1 MYYCRPQIDKRSIID
16 HFEQVCLVVDE
27 TIDRGIILE
36 TDPLEIVTRVQRK
49 SDNPSEGMSPI
60 SSESAASALSG
71 MFSFAKEKIARTI
84 LKQ

>member
-1 MYYCRPQIDKRSIID
+1 M
-16 HFEQVCLVVDE
+16 CLIVDE
-27 TIDRGIILE
+27 TVDRGIILE
-36 TDPLEIVTRVQRK
+36 TDPLEVVSRVQRK
-49 SDNPSEGMSPI
+49 SDSNPSDGMSPI